1 MLSEKRTFKAK
12 SERSKKLLLNI
23 NNLEWNNGMTSIS
36 VSSFSFYKHLP
47 TSLLKKRRR
56 PPSKTPEP
64 LSTSTLYFSPFDA
77 TARNSVRSSCK
88 NNYALPISKSGT
100 YYGQSREAVGSG
112 EDLRRTRRRK
122 SLKRS
127 VKLRPVVREWAG
139 LSKSLK
145 GKNSTTHLCNNIR
158 R

>member
-1 MLSEKRTFKAK
+1 
-12 SERSKKLLLNI
+12 
-23 NNLEWNNGMTSIS
+23 MTSIS

-47 TSLLKKRRR
+47 TSLMKKRRR
-56 PPSKTPEP
+56 PPSKALEP

-77 TARNSVRSSCK
+77 TARSSVRSSCCK
-88 NNYALPISKSGT
+88 DNYALPISKSGT
-100 YYGQSREAVGSG
+100 YYEQSRAVLRRG
-112 EDLRRTRRRK
+112 EDLRRTKRRK

-139 LSKSLK
+139 LAK
-145 GKNSTTHLCNNIR
+145 KNSTTHLCNNIR